1 MEKPTFTIDEVITAL
16 KKASD
21 FIQFEDI
28 KGSAQLN
35 WDVLTPKAIEKANR
49 VENKDQGKIFK

>member
-1 MEKPTFTIDEVITAL
+1 MEKPTFTINQVITAL
-16 KKASD
+16 KKSET
-21 FIQFEDI
+21 FLEFE
-28 KGSAQLN
+28 GSAQLN